1 MFLLRCRLAVSS
13 AASDDLPN
21 LLTRYRQ
28 LCADLGD
35 LYVERAEALAA
46 EVTTR
51 AAAYASLAA
60 QGGNVTACREGADAA
75 VAHLKSESVTLT
87 GEIDANLTMLRWLD
101 VAIAASRDLTHRN
114 SDSD

>member
-1 MFLLRCRLAVSS
+1 MFLFRCRQAVSS
-13 AASDDLPN
+13 AASDDFAG
-21 LLTRYRQ
+21 LLKRYQQ

-35 LYVERAEALAA
+35 LYIERAEALAA

-51 AAAYASLAA
+51 AAAYAQLAA

-75 VAHLKSESVTLT
+75 AAHLKSESITLG

-101 VAIAASRDLTHRN
+101 VAIAAYRDSTQRIAA
-114 SDSD
+114 SD